1 MGGSNRKPHNVKS
14 DTFDFVLAPHLLGWR
29 NEIQIRNFG
38 LKSSDFEIF
47 KVIGIS
53 MFGWVRIAKHKPSG
67 NFVAIKC
74 MSKSEIVR
82 LNQVRS
88 MLVITFF
95 DFDSQTRFLC

>member
-1 MGGSNRKPHNVKS
+1 
-14 DTFDFVLAPHLLGWR
+14 
-29 NEIQIRNFG
+29 
-38 LKSSDFEIF
+38 
-47 KVIGIS
+47 